1 MSKQST
7 PSIKTLFLTYTKIGI
22 LGFGGVAAVAR
33 YVIVEERKWLDE
45 KEYATYLGVGQILP
59 GPNTINVAVMIGERY
74 QGKLGSL
81 VCVIGIMFLPAGI
94 AVALGIAYD
103 QFSTI
108 PHVQTALIGASAAAA
123 GTFLGTGLKM
133 LGRIQKRMTDY
144 LIIGLTIVLVAGFH
158 VSLVTTVLALIPTSI
173 AIKWIANR

>member
-1 MSKQST
+1 MPQQT
-7 PSIKTLFLTYTKIGI
+7 APSLKNLFLTYTKIGV

-33 YVIVEERKWLDE
+33 HVIVEERKWLDG
-45 KEYATYLGVGQILP
+45 KEYATYLGVGQVLP
-59 GPNTINVAVMIGERY
+59 GANTINVAVMIGQRY

-81 VCVIGIMFLPAGI
+81 VCVIGIMFLPAVI

-133 LGRIQKRMTDY
+133 FGKIQKQMTDY
-144 LIIGLTIVLVAGFH
+144 LIIGLAIVLVAGFH

>member
-1 MSKQST
+1 MTQQST

-33 YVIVEERKWLDE
+33 HVIVEERKWLDDQ
-45 KEYATYLGVGQILP
+45 EYATYLGVGQVLP
-59 GPNTINVAVMIGERY
+59 GANTINIAVMIGERY
-74 QGKLGSL
+74 QGRLGSL
-81 VCVIGIMFLPAGI
+81 VCVIGIMFLPAVI

-103 QFSTI
+103 RLSEI
-108 PHVQTALIGASAAAA
+108 PHVQPALIGASAAAA

-133 LGRIQKRMTDY
+133 FGKIQKQMTDY
-144 LIIGLTIVLVAGFH
+144 LIIGLAIVLVAGFH
-158 VSLVTTVLALIPTSI
+158 VSLVTAVLALIPASI

>member
-1 MSKQST
+1 MTQQST

-33 YVIVEERKWLDE
+33 HVIVEERKWLDDQ
-45 KEYATYLGVGQILP
+45 EYTTYLGVGQVLP
-59 GPNTINVAVMIGERY
+59 GANTINIAVMIGERY

-81 VCVIGIMFLPAGI
+81 VCVIGIMFLPAVI

-103 QFSTI
+103 QLSAI
-108 PHVQTALIGASAAAA
+108 PHVQVALVGASAAAA
-123 GTFLGTGLKM
+123 GVFLGTGLKM
-133 LGRIQKRMTDY
+133 LGKIQKQMTDY
-144 LIIGLTIVLVAGFH
+144 LIIGLAIVLVAGFH